1 MALYDRDAL
10 EDQIASR
17 IASGSKLR
25 AADLRS
31 VLLDLLE
38 NTLHLSEVEAST
50 AFSVEGNVLVLTT
63 QNNDGTLS
71 ELRFTGGVQA
81 GTYLRRAATRGD
93 VNFVASDFTATSE
106 HESITPPD
114 FSVASYIAFWN
125 PATALEP
132 TDIRLQGAPLNAFH
146 IMVGHLA
153 QTVDGVAGYYWRTDH
168 AIPSGNSGRVWTV
181 TSTGHLR
188 TFRRYLAQQRGVAND
203 TIPTFTPADFTTGD
217 ERSSSSF
224 VSEILAPRFIMMP
237 GSTADHRWLAFSVP
251 DSSPDIAVQYASVVG
266 GASAIGIDR
275 QPGTISIDHT
285 LYKVFRIPTRSRYF
299 RSATLYRITQ

>member
-1 MALYDRDAL
+1 MALYDRGEL
-10 EDQIASR
+10 EDQITSR
-17 IASGSKLR
+17 LSSGNKLR

-38 NTLHLSEVEAST
+38 NTLHLSELGE

-63 QNNDGTLS
+63 RNNDGTLS

-114 FSVASYIAFWN
+114 FSVASYIAFWI

-132 TDIRLQGAPLNAFH
+132 TDIRLQGAPLNAFNH
-146 IMVGHLA
+146 LMVGPLA
-153 QTVDGVAGYYWRTDH
+153 QSVDGVAGYYWRTNH
-168 AIPSGNSGRVWTV
+168 ALPSANSGRVWAV

-188 TFRRYLAQQRGVAND
+188 TFRRYFAQQRGVAND
-203 TIPTFTPADFTTGD
+203 TIPTFTPSDFTTGD
-217 ERSSSSF
+217 EQSSSSF
-224 VSEILAPRFIMMP
+224 VSEILAPRFSMLP

-251 DSSPDIAVQYASVVG
+251 DESPDIVVQFASALG
-266 GASAIGIDR
+266 GTSAIGIDR
-275 QPGTISIDHT
+275 QPGTISIDQI